1 MKKTTFKVHPKLA
14 ALLGENY
21 RSSEFALRE
30 LVDNAW
36 DAEARNVWITLPSIL
51 TEDAIIEFRDDGT
64 GMTPEEVRNEYLII
78 ANNRRDRKG
87 DTTQNGRLV
96 KGRKG
101 IGKFAGLF
109 VGSVM
114 QVETRARGK
123 STTVHI
129 EKKALAAAKYDIEDI
144 DLPVT
149 EDECQATDHG
159 TTIRIRDINQNLV
172 FPNPDRLR
180 LVLIMEYGRQDQFT
194 IHVNGDKLDVSDVKG
209 KVFTDSAVLPGLGR
223 VSLRFVISETSH
235 SLRQAG
241 IAIRVGGKTVGRPG
255 FFGLENAGGEI
266 PAKLLKRVYGEVEA
280 DELLDYVTA
289 DWGALIENSKPVQIL
304 EAYVLPKLE
313 EALRG
318 VFKNEI
324 SLAKARLQ
332 KQVDIELRRLP
343 EHKRDYAKR
352 ALDRVLTS
360 FYDLP
365 EGKLQTL
372 IRVLLDTIEKNEYWE
387 IIKRIDEAQY
397 ADVATFAE
405 ALNGFG
411 LVELALISQQA
422 SFRLQFLDKLQELVN
437 NPDTQEKDLHVA
449 FEHNLW
455 LLGAEYSIMTSNRT
469 LVSTIEK
476 ITGKREYTG
485 DDARHRPDLLLNQ
498 NVLGQYLLIE
508 FKRPAHTITR
518 ADVAQAE
525 DYRQAISPYLRNSAM
540 SIIVIGGKSSVSAEY
555 SLAEKVRVLTFNDVI
570 SAATTSLNW
579 LLSELTQPIKQL
591 H

>member
-1 MKKTTFKVHPKLA
+1 MRKTTFKVHPKLA

-21 RSSEFALRE
+21 RSSEYALRE

-51 TEDAIIEFRDDGT
+51 TEDATIEFRDDGT
-64 GMTPEEVRNEYLII
+64 GMTPEEVRSEYLII

-87 DTTQNGRLV
+87 DLTASGRLV

-123 STTVHI
+123 RTTVHI
-129 EKKALAAAKYDIEDI
+129 EKKALAAAQHDIEDI

-149 EDECQATDHG
+149 EDTCQPDDHG
-159 TTIRIRDINQNLV
+159 TSIRIRDINQNLD

-180 LVLIMEYGRQDQFT
+180 LMLILEYGRQSQFT

-209 KVFTDSAVLPGLGR
+209 KAFNDSAEVPGLGP
-223 VSLRFVISETSH
+223 VTLRFVISEASH
-235 SLRQAG
+235 ALRQAG
-241 IAIRVGGKTVGRPG
+241 IVVRVSGKTVGRPG
-255 FFGLENAGGEI
+255 FFGLESAGPEL

-280 DELLDYVTA
+280 NVLLEYVTA
-289 DWGALIENSKPVQIL
+289 DWGALIENSKPVQLLTDYVRPRL
-304 EAYVLPKLE
+304 EA
-313 EALRG
+313 ALRE

-332 KQVDIELRRLP
+332 KQVDQELRRLP
-343 EHKRDYAKR
+343 EYKRDYARR
-352 ALDRVLTS
+352 ALDRVLTT

-365 EGKLQTL
+365 ENKLQTL

-387 IIKRIDEAQY
+387 IIQRLDEAQS

-405 ALNGFG
+405 ALNAFG
-411 LVELALISQQA
+411 LVEMALISQQA
-422 SFRLQFLDKLQELVN
+422 TSRLHFLEKLQGLVD
-437 NPDTQEKDLHVA
+437 NPDTQEKDLHRA
-449 FEHNLW
+449 IESALW
-455 LLGAEYSIMTSNRT
+455 LLGPEYSLMTSNRT
-469 LVSTIEK
+469 LVSTVEK
-476 ITGKREYTG
+476 ITGQRSYTG
-485 DDARHRPDLLLNQ
+485 ANPQHRPDLLLSQ
-498 NVLGQYLLIE
+498 NVLGHYLLIE

-518 ADVAQAE
+518 TDVAQAE
-525 DYRQAISPYLRNSAM
+525 DYRQAIAPYLRDAAITIM
-540 SIIVIGGKSSVSAEY
+540 VIGGKSGISAEY
-555 SLAEKVRVLTFNDVI
+555 SLGEKVSVRTFNDVI
-570 SAATTSLNW
+570 SAATSSLNW
-579 LLSELTQPIKQL
+579 LLRELTQPVR
-591 H
+591 

>member
-36 DAEARNVWITLPSIL
+36 DAEAKNVWIVLPSIL
-51 TEDAIIEFRDDGT
+51 TEDATIEFRDDGT

-87 DTTQNGRLV
+87 NTTQNGRMV

-109 VGSVM
+109 VGSLM
-114 QVETRARGK
+114 LVETRARGK
-123 STTVHI
+123 RTTVHI
-129 EKKALAAAKYDIEDI
+129 EKKVLAAAKHDIEDV
-144 DLPVT
+144 DLPVI
-149 EDECQATDHG
+149 EEECNQEEHG

-194 IHVNGDKLDVSDVKG
+194 IYVNGDKLDVSDVKG
-209 KVFTDSAVLPGLGR
+209 KVFTFTDVLEGLGS
-223 VSLRFVISETSH
+223 VTLRFVISETNQ
-235 SLRQAG
+235 SLRQPGLAV
-241 IAIRVGGKTVGRPG
+241 RVGGKTVGKPS
-255 FFGLENAGGEI
+255 FFGLEDNGGEI

-304 EAYVLPKLE
+304 EEYVRPKLE
-313 EALRG
+313 AALRG

-332 KQVDIELRRLP
+332 KQVDQELRRLP
-343 EHKRDYAKR
+343 AYKRDYARK
-352 ALDRVLTS
+352 ALDRVLTT
-360 FYDLP
+360 FYALP
-365 EGKLQTL
+365 EQKLQTL
-372 IRVLLDTIEKNEYWE
+372 IRVLLDTIEKDEYWE
-387 IIKRIDEAQY
+387 IIKRLDEAQY

-405 ALNGFG
+405 ALNEFG
-411 LVELALISQQA
+411 LVELAMISRQA
-422 SFRLQFLDKLQELVN
+422 SFRLQFLTKLQELVN
-437 NPDTQEKDLHVA
+437 NPETQEKDLHLA
-449 FEHNLW
+449 FEKNLW
-455 LLGAEYSIMTSNRT
+455 LLGAEYSLMTSNRT
-469 LVSTIEK
+469 LVSTVEK
-476 ITGKREYTG
+476 ITGKREYNG
-485 DDARHRPDLLLNQ
+485 ENARNRPDLLLNQ
-498 NVLGQYLLIE
+498 DRSRQYLLIE
-508 FKRPAHTITR
+508 FKRPSHTITR

-525 DYRQAISPYLRNSAM
+525 DYRQALSAYLPGAAM
-540 SIIVIGGKSSVSAEY
+540 HIMLIGGKSNVAAQY
-555 SLAEKVRVLTFNDVI
+555 GLGEKVEILTFNDVI
-570 SAATTSLNW
+570 SSAFTMLNW
-579 LLSELTQPIKQL
+579 LLEELNHPVR
-591 H
+591 HS